1 MKTNHQSPPGT
12 RLKPQASNLPPS
24 SVSPARAVA
33 LETLLAV
40 ESRDVLADDALET
53 AGHRAR
59 LDARDRALALE
70 LVYGVLRRQNTLDW
84 RLDQVA
90 TKPMAKLPAFV
101 RTTLRLGAYQLLHL
115 DKIPPSASVH
125 QSVSLAKARGV
136 SGHWP
141 GFVNAVLRALTR
153 TPAPPWPD
161 READPVLALSVQYS
175 CPSWLTERWLARFG
189 VDGAEALCRATTV
202 IPPLTIRVNTL
213 KTTRETLAG
222 RLAESGYEVR
232 PTRISPVGLT
242 LDKCGPVAELPLF
255 REGAFYVEDEAAQL
269 IAPIVDPRP
278 GELVLDA
285 CAAPGGKTTY
295 LASLMQNHGTIIAV
309 DKSDARL
316 RLLEE
321 NCLRLGVA
329 IVRAVRADAATGLPK
344 ELRERPFD
352 RILVDAPC
360 SGLGVLRRHP
370 EGKWRNAAG
379 ALTRHQTAQR
389 NLLHSVSRL
398 LRPGG
403 ILVYSTCS
411 SEPEENEQVIDR
423 FCKEHKEFR
432 RESVAPWLP
441 QPGLSFV
448 TGRGELSTA
457 RNDDSLDMFFA
468 ARLRKAS

>member
-1 MKTNHQSPPGT
+1 MRNEHTPPKA
-12 RLKPQASNLPPS
+12 RLNPRTSNPEPA
-24 SVSPARAVA
+24 PGRRGARAVA
-33 LETLLAV
+33 LETLLIV
-40 ESRDVLADDALET
+40 ESRDVFADEALET
-53 AGHRAR
+53 AARRAK

-70 LVYGVLRRQNTLDW
+70 LVYGVLRRRNTLDW

-90 TKPMAKLPAFV
+90 TKPMARLPARV
-101 RTTLRLGAYQLLHL
+101 RMALRLGAYQLLHL
-115 DKIPPSASVH
+115 DKVPPSAAVNESV
-125 QSVSLAKARGV
+125 VLIKTAGP
-136 SGHWP
+136 GHWP

-153 TPAPPWPD
+153 TTAPPWPD
-161 READPVLALSVQYS
+161 QAADPVRALSVQHS
-175 CPSWLTERWLARFG
+175 CPSWLIERWLARFG
-189 VDGAEALCRATTV
+189 LREAEALCRATTV

-213 KTTRETLAG
+213 KTTREALAA
-222 RLAESGYEVR
+222 RLAEFGFAAR
-232 PTRISPVGLT
+232 PTRISPVGLV
-242 LDKCGPVAELPLF
+242 LDKCGSVTELPLF
-255 REGAFYVEDEAAQL
+255 REGFFYVEDEAAQL
-269 IAPIVDPRP
+269 VAPIVDPQP
-278 GELVLDA
+278 GELVLDL
-285 CAAPGGKTTY
+285 CAAPGGKTTH
-295 LASLMQNHGTIIAV
+295 LAALMRNDGELIAV
-309 DKSDARL
+309 DKSATRL

-321 NCLRLGVA
+321 NCRRLGVT
-329 IVRAVRADAATGLPK
+329 IVRAVRADAAAGLPR

-370 EGKWRNAAG
+370 EGKWRKAG
-379 ALTRHQTAQR
+379 ENLVRYQEAQR
-389 NLLHSVSRL
+389 RLLDPVSLL

-423 FCKEHKEFR
+423 FCREHKEFH

-441 QPGLSFV
+441 RPGLSVV